1 MLPVDGAGVVLA
13 DVILLDSSIPKD
25 PTVDEEMNY
34 WREQLTEY
42 TTPIGE
48 TGVFLE
54 RRGWEESNIGNAL
67 TDSMIVAFD
76 DTDKPCD
83 MAFIN
88 NGGIR

>member
-1 MLPVDGAGVVLA
+1 MDGVGVSVA

-25 PTVDEEMNY
+25 PVIDEEMNY

-42 TTPIGE
+42 TTPLGE
-48 TGVFLE
+48 TLVFLE
-54 RRGWEESNIGNAL
+54 RRGWEESNIGDVL
-67 TDSMIVAFD
+67 TDSMVVAFD
-76 DTDKPCD
+76 DTEKPCQ